1 MKNEEIEYWKSLAES
16 SDDKSLSLSWKQTS
30 YSLAQLESDFS
41 LAQFDFIPW
50 LVKPQASFCV
60 IELHASMFYQ
70 IFYSFCQHWVY
81 QTSAKPRNTKA
92 KG

>member
-30 YSLAQLESDFS
+30 YSLDHFL

-81 QTSAKPRNTKA
+81 QAFAKPRNSKA